1 MRKELLNI
9 SRKAMEDYDERF
21 RNIYQIPQISKGGV
35 ERMVQ
40 AGIDPKAAIGN
51 AVRDIVGERVDDPIH
66 GQGQDLGGLDE
77 NDNKYR
83 MIPKYYLSKLENAN
97 DVSHDFAYSYSML
110 SLQATAYKYKRAA
123 LDDVMGY
130 RNMMLETQY
139 DGGKNP
145 EATHAY
151 RMFQDW
157 VNASIYDVRINNKR
171 AEWNIGNYKV
181 DLNKLAL
188 MFTKF
193 VSKSNLGFSPFVAA
207 TGALTGQANFLL
219 EGMVGQY
226 ISKDSM
232 KYAYG
237 EAQKQLST
245 YVSEIGDINRTNKLY
260 VVGEALGVF
269 NVRNRVRSAAY
280 NKIWRTLFRDLPF
293 KMMEVLNSPLDPQVI
308 ISVMDDTR
316 LYEGQFWSYS
326 NFKEMM
332 MKDRNMSASEAK
344 RDWKRLRDYSM
355 WNMVDVKDGKI
366 VAKNEANKDIIDR
379 YIPTLS
385 SRVRSMVQIC
395 DGALNEQNRV
405 GASRNAILNMVLPH
419 RGWFILAVQRAY
431 KKAGFNFQT
440 NQFEEG
446 YMRTLW
452 RLAGNVYGSMSEGRM
467 GEAYD
472 VLKEEYDKLTPYEQI
487 NIKRSI
493 INMAVF
499 ATMMAIGRALMGYRE
514 DNEDSWFGQFITY
527 IGFRTINEIAS
538 QTSPFMELNAIDML
552 QDPLVTARKLGD
564 LTDPRNWDPFATV
577 QTGVYK
583 GESKLWRQL
592 MKFSFGKQWYNIKTA
607 RDIKQTSDYWLMTN
621 GMTMGFFLGGRN
633 KDESGEDA
641 NWYFDRGR

>member
-1 MRKELLNI
+1 
-9 SRKAMEDYDERF
+9 
-21 RNIYQIPQISKGGV
+21 
-35 ERMVQ
+35 
-40 AGIDPKAAIGN
+40 
-51 AVRDIVGERVDDPIH
+51 
-66 GQGQDLGGLDE
+66 
-77 NDNKYR
+77 
-83 MIPKYYLSKLENAN
+83 
-97 DVSHDFAYSYSML
+97 
-110 SLQATAYKYKRAA
+110 
-123 LDDVMGY
+123 
-130 RNMMLETQY
+130 
-139 DGGKNP
+139 
-145 EATHAY
+145 
-151 RMFQDW
+151 
-157 VNASIYDVRINNKR
+157 
-171 AEWNIGNYKV
+171 
-181 DLNKLAL
+181 
-188 MFTKF
+188 
-193 VSKSNLGFSPFVAA
+193 
-207 TGALTGQANFLL
+207 
-219 EGMVGQY
+219 
-226 ISKDSM
+226 M

-332 MKDRNMSASEAK
+332 MKDRNMSANEAK
-344 RDWKRLRDYSM
+344 RDWERLRDYSM

-641 NWYFDRGR
+641 NWYFDREDN

>member
-1 MRKELLNI
+1 
-9 SRKAMEDYDERF
+9 
-21 RNIYQIPQISKGGV
+21 
-35 ERMVQ
+35 
-40 AGIDPKAAIGN
+40 
-51 AVRDIVGERVDDPIH
+51 
-66 GQGQDLGGLDE
+66 
-77 NDNKYR
+77 
-83 MIPKYYLSKLENAN
+83 
-97 DVSHDFAYSYSML
+97 
-110 SLQATAYKYKRAA
+110 
-123 LDDVMGY
+123 
-130 RNMMLETQY
+130 
-139 DGGKNP
+139 
-145 EATHAY
+145 
-151 RMFQDW
+151 
-157 VNASIYDVRINNKR
+157 
-171 AEWNIGNYKV
+171 
-181 DLNKLAL
+181 
-188 MFTKF
+188 
-193 VSKSNLGFSPFVAA
+193 
-207 TGALTGQANFLL
+207 
-219 EGMVGQY
+219 
-226 ISKDSM
+226 
-232 KYAYG
+232 
-237 EAQKQLST
+237 
-245 YVSEIGDINRTNKLY
+245 
-260 VVGEALGVF
+260 
-269 NVRNRVRSAAY
+269 
-280 NKIWRTLFRDLPF
+280 
-293 KMMEVLNSPLDPQVI
+293 
-308 ISVMDDTR
+308 
-316 LYEGQFWSYS
+316 
-326 NFKEMM
+326 
-332 MKDRNMSASEAK
+332 
-344 RDWKRLRDYSM
+344 
-355 WNMVDVKDGKI
+355 
-366 VAKNEANKDIIDR
+366 
-379 YIPTLS
+379 
-385 SRVRSMVQIC
+385 MVQIC

-452 RLAGNVYGSMSEGRM
+452 RLVGNVYNTMSEGRM
-467 GEAYD
+467 GEVYD
-472 VLKEEYDKLTPYEQI
+472 VLKEEYDKLTPYEQV

-607 RDIKQTSDYWLMTN
+607 RDIKQTSDYWVMTN